1 MIIQASFVFYL
12 NFEKIKK
19 RVQRKQ
25 KLFMILLILVTHMIR
40 WSTVS
45 TEKEQYLPPKKNIF
59 INSRGNYIL
68 QLVLKGKLKLGC
80 NDP

>member
-45 TEKEQYLPPKKNIF
+45 TEKEQYLPPK
-59 INSRGNYIL
+59 
-68 QLVLKGKLKLGC
+68 
-80 NDP
+80 